1 MVTRRKKNG
10 EYVMPERDKRMRGFD
25 CFRMLP
31 YVNKG
36 ISINLLCTM
45 ITSLIGAQNPHVPC
59 VHSGFCPPFALYSR
73 RSRQIYRGAH
83 K

>member
-59 VHSGFCPPFALYSR
+59 VHSGFSGSVRLVLKALAT
-73 RSRQIYRGAH
+73 IYRGAH